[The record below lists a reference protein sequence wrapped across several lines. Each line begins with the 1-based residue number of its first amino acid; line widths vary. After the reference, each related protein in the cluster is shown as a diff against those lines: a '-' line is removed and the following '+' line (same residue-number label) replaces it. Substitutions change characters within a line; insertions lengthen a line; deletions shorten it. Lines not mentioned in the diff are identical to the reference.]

1 MLFFT
6 MSLYSQT
13 EKLIG
18 KWGNCKS
25 VCNGMTV
32 MKNVCSE
39 IEFKKNQTV
48 VISNS
53 GGIRENYK
61 WKIKNNQIRFIN
73 LSRKKYA
80 TFSESKV
87 YKLIF
92 NKSSSE
98 LVISE
103 KENGKCYDVLSRY
116 SNYR

>member
-1 MLFFT
+1 MLLFT
-6 MSLYSQT
+6 ISAYSQT

-18 KWGNCKS
+18 KWENCKWI
-25 VCNGMTV
+25 CNGMTA
-32 MKNVCSE
+32 MKHVCSE

-53 GGIRENYK
+53 GVIGESYK

-73 LSRKKYA
+73 LSRKKNA

-92 NKSSSE
+92 NKSSNE
-98 LVISE
+98 LVIRE